1 MAADKMQSS
10 EIDWNY
16 PNLFT
21 KERLLKVIKSH
32 CIDLPNLDTLD
43 KDELIDIYNRCL
55 LPLPQRKY
63 RSNCRGVLMT
73 NKQILLAKRS
83 KSTANEVSKN
93 SADVQEKPMPRFM
106 SSYNPSTES
115 TTQVKPPVSCINFD
129 RKTIRLNSRSG
140 SLSVDNGQSTVC
152 ERVDITPDSKDES
165 CTTESSNKNNHCTHE
180 KSLEENLSPEEAKKR
195 PSENNVHHESDVPEK
210 KKKIIPR
217 ITWP

>member
-21 KERLLKVIKSH
+21 KERLLKVIKSR
-32 CIDLPNLDTLD
+32 CFDLPNLDTLD
-43 KDELIDIYNRCL
+43 KDELIDIYNRYL

-115 TTQVKPPVSCINFD
+115 TTHVKPPVSCINFD

-152 ERVDITPDSKDES
+152 ERVAITPDSQDKD
-165 CTTESSNKNNHCTHE
+165 CTKESSNKNNHCTHE
-180 KSLEENLSPEEAKKR
+180 KSLEENLSPEAATKR
-195 PSENNVHHESDVPEK
+195 PSENNVHDESDVPEK